1 MAEVCRQLCIPQDTP
16 GYVHHCLGACERS
29 DGKVGPPMSTK
40 TAITGLVFYPVLPF
54 PLIHCNQSVNAGLR
68 YSPHHIIFGV
78 SE

>member
-1 MAEVCRQLCIPQDTP
+1 MVEVCRQLCIPQDTP

-29 DGKVGPPMSTK
+29 EGKVGL
-40 TAITGLVFYPVLPF
+40 TGLVFYPVLPF
-54 PLIHCNQSVNAGLR
+54 PLIRCNQSVNAGLR